1 MRETLERMIREH
13 LIKGNF
19 IYVVVGSLI
28 GLLLV
33 PLPASAYGGAHMIFS
48 ITSPAFED
56 GGGIPSGYTCEGKDI
71 SPALVFAGA
80 PDGTKSLVLIVDDPD
95 APDPVAPTMTWV
107 HWVLYNLP
115 ANTTGLEE
123 NVHALPAGTMEGTN
137 NWHKTGYGGPC
148 PPMGRHRYFF
158 KLYALNT
165 ILSGL
170 HDPTRTVLEEAMHG
184 HVLAKTELI
193 GMYQKK

>member
-1 MRETLERMIREH
+1 MREALERMIREH

-19 IYVVVGSLI
+19 IYIVVSSFI
-28 GLLLV
+28 GLMLM
-33 PLPASAYGGAHMIFS
+33 PLPASAHGGAHMIFS

-56 GGGIPSGYTCEGKDI
+56 EGGIPPGYTCEGKDI

-80 PDGTKSLVLIVDDPD
+80 PDGTKSLVLIVADPD
-95 APDPVAPTMTWV
+95 APDPAAPGMTWV

-123 NVHALPAGTMEGTN
+123 NVRTLPAGTMEGTN

-148 PPMGRHRYFF
+148 PPIGRHRYFF
-158 KLYALNT
+158 KLYALDT
-165 ILSGL
+165 VLFGL
-170 HDPTRTVLEEAMHG
+170 HDPTMTVLEEAMHG
-184 HVLAKTELI
+184 HVLAKTKLI